1 MDFFTLLHSTAAAFR
16 GVDKLAGQ
24 AERHRFFTSALGSF
38 TQPAHGQSHTA
49 DRSNFDRNLVVGTA
63 DTAGLNFNQR
73 TNIVQSVC
81 EHFEGIFTRLV
92 LDFFQSAIHDA
103 FSNGFLAV
111 KHDHVDEFGDL
122 DGTEFRIRENFT
134 FRYFATTGHVYLSFV
149 FSQINWEC
157 ISIMKMRL
165 TRS

>member
-1 MDFFTLLHSTAAAFR
+1 MNMLDNALEAAAEVTDGKR
-16 GVDKLAGQ
+16 SV
-24 AERHRFFTSALGSF
+24 RFQIETK
-38 TQPAHGQSHTA
+38 
-49 DRSNFDRNLVVGTA
+49 
-63 DTAGLNFNQR
+63 
-73 TNIVQSVC
+73 
-81 EHFEGIFTRLV
+81 
-92 LDFFQSAIHDA
+92 
-103 FSNGFLAV
+103 NGFLAV